1 MSHLQ
6 DRVPSFSKEKA
17 ITLIEKELGQPLNEL
32 FMLFDEQP
40 IAAAS
45 LGQVKELCFSLN

>member
-1 MSHLQ
+1 LQ

-17 ITLIEKELGQPLNEL
+17 IALVEKELGQPLNEL
-32 FMLFDEQP
+32 FMQFEEQP

-45 LGQVKELCFSLN
+45 LGQVKELSYNMIQ